1 MTFTGGRD
9 LKYEEKMKTVKL
21 KRPRNA
27 ETKRTVTCTD
37 CGVQLHWASLAR
49 HRKRHQ
55 PLGKEPLGNEVT
67 NKDGEEVLEKTG
79 VLEDV
84 QMKPEY
90 DGEIEAFNESFKEDI
105 EAKKKE
111 KTNHGLCEY
120 ELIRLENIRQRE
132 ALFAELNLDA
142 AKVEASSMIEKATV
156 APPIKRGRQTEKRET
171 EMLPTRAS
179 TRLAIRDSIRVMKKR
194 SNSVPKPEVQRNPET
209 DGGFDP

>member
-1 MTFTGGRD
+1 M
-9 LKYEEKMKTVKL
+9 KL

-27 ETKRTVTCTD
+27 ESKRTVTCTD

-142 AKVEASSMIEKATV
+142 AKVEASSMIEKTTG
-156 APPIKRGRQTEKRET
+156 APPRRVRQLEKKET
-171 EMLPTRAS
+171 EVLPTRAS
-179 TRLAIRDSIRVMKKR
+179 TRLAIRDSIRVMKKFNYV
-194 SNSVPKPEVQRNPET
+194 SKPEEVQRTPEAYE
-209 DGGFDP
+209 GFDP